1 MSEVINII
9 NRKVKFEYSFIDTY
23 VAGIQLVPSEIKSIR
38 KGKVSL
44 TDSYCFFNGNEL
56 FVKSITISNNIKEV
70 LHEPNRDRKLLLK
83 KKQLSRLKKEMI
95 NGLVIVPFRLF
106 VNDRGLAKV
115 EIVLGK
121 GKKLYD
127 KRETIKKR
135 ESDRNLKVT
144 SV

>member
-1 MSEVINII
+1 
-9 NRKVKFEYSFIDTY
+9 
-23 VAGIQLVPSEIKSIR
+23 
-38 KGKVSL
+38 
-44 TDSYCFFNGNEL
+44 
-56 FVKSITISNNIKEV
+56 
-70 LHEPNRDRKLLLK
+70 
-83 KKQLSRLKKEMI
+83 MI